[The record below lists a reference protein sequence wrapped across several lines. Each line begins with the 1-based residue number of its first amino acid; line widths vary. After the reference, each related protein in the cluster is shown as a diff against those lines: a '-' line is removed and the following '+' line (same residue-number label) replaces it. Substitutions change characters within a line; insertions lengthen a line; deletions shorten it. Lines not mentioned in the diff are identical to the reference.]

1 MKFSSGVLLSAAA
14 APALGASSAYTNG
27 TSTATDLQTT
37 VVTITSCSDN
47 ACSTGVQTTGLTTV
61 TKDET
66 VYTTYCPLTEGEST
80 SAAPAETSPATGGE
94 ETKTNIE
101 TAVVTITSCSD
112 NACST
117 GVHTTGVTTI
127 TENDTVYT
135 TYCPVSEA
143 PAGTTPASEAPAGTT
158 PAGEAPA
165 GTTPAGEAPA
175 GSAPA
180 GEAPAGSAPA
190 GEAPAGTTPAGESTV
205 AAEATTPAGEAPV
218 GTAPAGEST
227 VAGEATTPAGSA
239 PAGQSTVAAQ
249 STSAAESSVA
259 EVSAAEGAANNKAV
273 PVFVAGL
280 LAALSL
286 L

>member
-66 VYTTYCPLTEGEST
+66 VYTTYCPLTEGENT
-80 SAAPAETSPATGGE
+80 SAAPAETSPAAGGE
-94 ETKTNIE
+94 ETKTNVE

-143 PAGTTPASEAPAGTT
+143 PAGTTPA
-158 PAGEAPA
+158 GEAPA

-180 GEAPAGSAPA
+180 GEA
-190 GEAPAGTTPAGESTV
+190 
-205 AAEATTPAGEAPV
+205 
-218 GTAPAGEST
+218 
-227 VAGEATTPAGSA
+227 PAGSA

>member
-165 GTTPAGEAPA
+165 GTTPAGE
-175 GSAPA
+175 
-180 GEAPAGSAPA
+180 
-190 GEAPAGTTPAGESTV
+190 STV

>member
-143 PAGTTPASEAPAGTT
+143 PAGTTPA
-158 PAGEAPA
+158 
-165 GTTPAGEAPA
+165 
-175 GSAPA
+175 
-180 GEAPAGSAPA
+180 
-190 GEAPAGTTPAGESTV
+190 GESTV